1 MPRYWMVSNRT
12 VSKDGFGASRGALS
26 WWTSEGGDP
35 KAFGSWSRLT
45 AAQFQRSLVAAT
57 DAFPGLADGQEATDQ
72 GHLNLFIHGYN
83 NTWAEAAARYEQLCG
98 ALFDGDRSLGV
109 CVLFTWPSGGA
120 PTDYLPDRG
129 EAEASAPDLA
139 DLLSQLYDW
148 MAMKQVQAAKDPAK
162 ACRAKTSIIAHSM
175 GNYVLQKAMQ
185 SAWTRKNRPLLVS
198 LVNQLL
204 MVAADV
210 DNDLFGSGEQQT
222 GSDGDAIANLT
233 YRVTALYTGRDPVLG
248 MSAGLKHFGKRR
260 LGRSGLDRTLPLPDN
275 VWDLDCTGLIPAEA
289 KGIHSAYFE
298 SPQVL
303 QVMDE
308 LLRGLDRKVI
318 QSRPPVARQG

>member
-12 VSKDGFGASRGALS
+12 VSKDGLGSSRGSLS

-35 KAFGSWSRLT
+35 KAFASWTRVS
-45 AAQFQRSLVAAT
+45 AAQFQKALVDAT
-57 DAFPGLADGQEATDQ
+57 SQFPPLPGDQ
-72 GHLNLFIHGYN
+72 DHSDQQHLNLFIHGFN
-83 NTWAEAAARYEQLCG
+83 NGWADAAARYEEICG
-98 ALFDGDRSLGV
+98 SLFGSDRPLGV
-109 CVLFTWPSGGA
+109 CVLFTWPSGGS

-139 DLLSQLYDW
+139 DILSQLYDW
-148 MAMKQVQAAKDPAK
+148 MAVKQRQTAKDPAK

-175 GNYVLQKAMQ
+175 GNFVLQKAMQ
-185 SAWTRKNRPLLVS
+185 AAWTRANRPLLMS

-222 GSDGDAIANLT
+222 GSDGDAIANLC

-248 MSAGLKHFGKRR
+248 VSAGLKHFGKRR
-260 LGRSGLDRTLPLPDN
+260 LGRSGLDAASPISDN
-275 VWDLDCTGLIPAEA
+275 VWAQDCSALIPPDA
-289 KGIHSAYFE
+289 KSIHSAYFE
-298 SPQVL
+298 APKVIAL
-303 QVMDE
+303 MDE
-308 LLRGLDRKVI
+308 ILRGVDRKVI
-318 QSRPPVARQG
+318 QARPPVAG